1 MTDLRQVRNNLK
13 TGNYDGTDIMAAWIA
28 IDELLVLREHRC
40 EVGMEDPDAMLAHLK
55 SLPPEELEALNQLTN
70 RRKR

>member
-40 EVGMEDPDAMLAHLK
+40 EVGMENPDTFLKHLQ
-55 SLPPEELEALNQLTN
+55 SLSPSEREELRNITN
-70 RRKR
+70 PRY